1 MQVAALH
8 MHMQVLWRTARA
20 MSLKELQG
28 PVPGVESLSDG
39 RRISREEAGV
49 LEAVN
54 LREIR
59 GSRIANDFARRR
71 VRQAVHREQ
80 SLD

>member
-1 MQVAALH
+1 MG
-8 MHMQVLWRTARA
+8 
-20 MSLKELQG
+20 E
-28 PVPGVESLSDG
+28 EY
-39 RRISREEAGV
+39 REKEAGV

>member
-39 RRISREEAGV
+39 RRISRERG
-49 LEAVN
+49 
-54 LREIR
+54 R
-59 GSRIANDFARRR
+59 GSGSGELARNTW
-71 VRQAVHREQ
+71 VTYCQ
-80 SLD
+80 

>member
-8 MHMQVLWRTARA
+8 MHMQVLWRTAGA

-28 PVPGVESLSDG
+28 PVPGVESVSDG
-39 RRISREEAGV
+39 SRKSSARGQGF

-54 LREIR
+54 LREYVGHVLPMICKTTSKTTR
-59 GSRIANDFARRR
+59 SWRT
-71 VRQAVHREQ
+71 